1 MTLRLRVD
9 SISRFFCCVFSLSFL
24 VTTLV
29 SQPFRRPDQ
38 VETLLAFKNE
48 FSICNNSTT
57 SSWSEDAVSFDG
69 VVFDDDTGAV
79 TDLHLGAACLSG
91 NLKANSSLYR
101 FQHLRYL
108 DLSSNDFSSSFPAE
122 FGRLTSLEVLDLHH
136 NRFTGEVP
144 SSISNLSRLT
154 SLDLSVN
161 KLTGVLGNNIF
172 SGGILEPIS
181 NLVNL
186 IYLDLSFLNITFPVN
201 FTFLKLQSL
210 ENLDISGNSVSRLN
224 ISSEN
229 AFPTMLIELHLSSCN
244 IHEFPKVLKTL
255 QNLQHLD
262 ISNNSLKGKV
272 PAWLWNLP
280 SLTSVRLSHNSING
294 GAVPGCL
301 SESLQVLNLS
311 NNNLAGELPDIFYG
325 SGSLTTILET
335 YTFIDFSGN
344 RLGGHIP
351 KSIGLLKS
359 LIVLDLSN
367 NNFTGHIPSSLASL
381 TQLESLDLSRN
392 QLSGIIP
399 QELRTTKPNHTYQ
412 FSIFSCVSN
421 LFFPMMKVHLP
432 VFSMTSLFWCVFVSI
447 FLVNTLVSVPFPLPN
462 QIEILLAFKKEFLS
476 PTCSPTVLSS
486 WTKNTRSFDGVVF
499 DNEAGVVTEL
509 HLSEACLKGTIKN
522 NSNLFKFHHLRYL
535 DLSYN
540 HFEDSFPSEFGNH
553 FEEYSFPSEFG
564 GLANLEFLNF
574 RYSGLVGEVP
584 LSIHNLSRLTFLDL
598 SQNDLTGGFPLIYNL
613 SKLSYLNLSY
623 NNFIGTI
630 PSSLL
635 TMPSLLNLDLRQN
648 DLSFLNMIYPINIVF
663 LPLKSLEYLDLS
675 GNTLSRLNTS
685 STDHALPKLV
695 ELKLSYCNIF
705 EFPKFLMTLQS
716 LEYLD
721 LSWNN
726 LLKGKVPAWLW
737 TLPVTRLSL
746 SHNSLNGFEG
756 SREVLV
762 NSSLEMLD
770 LMSNTFG
777 GPFPILPPTINYVVA
792 SNNNFTGELPLSLCN
807 PRKLSVLDLSS
818 NNFSGPIPG
827 CLGDSINGVMN
838 LRKNNLNGNL
848 PHELCRSGSLTT
860 IDVGHNQISGKLPR
874 SLVNCKSLEFVDVE
888 SNQINDTF
896 PFWLKYLPNLK
907 VLVLRSNRFHGPISS
922 PQYPLMF
929 SKLRIIDIS
938 HNMFDGSL
946 PPNYFVNWSTSLV
959 SIFEDYRQGDNRRVK
974 FRFHHSLSSGNK
986 VKNIELV
993 RILNTFAA
1001 VDFSVNRFGGE
1012 IPESVGLLTSLL
1024 LLNLSNNGFTGH
1036 IPSSMGNLSNLES
1049 LDIRRN
1055 QLSGTIPQGLAR
1067 LSFLEYINVSY
1078 NKLTGQIPQGTQ
1090 IVGQPESAFKG
1101 NIDLCGLPLQKSC
1114 FRDNVSATTHT
1125 HHIKPSK
1132 ESSHASKAMLH
1143 TLNSRNPLLLF
1154 SFLIIIFHF
1163 VLSFSIPLSTSL

>member
-1 MTLRLRVD
+1 
-9 SISRFFCCVFSLSFL
+9 
-24 VTTLV
+24 
-29 SQPFRRPDQ
+29 
-38 VETLLAFKNE
+38 
-48 FSICNNSTT
+48 
-57 SSWSEDAVSFDG
+57 
-69 VVFDDDTGAV
+69 
-79 TDLHLGAACLSG
+79 
-91 NLKANSSLYR
+91 
-101 FQHLRYL
+101 
-108 DLSSNDFSSSFPAE
+108 
-122 FGRLTSLEVLDLHH
+122 
-136 NRFTGEVP
+136 
-144 SSISNLSRLT
+144 
-154 SLDLSVN
+154 
-161 KLTGVLGNNIF
+161 
-172 SGGILEPIS
+172 
-181 NLVNL
+181 
-186 IYLDLSFLNITFPVN
+186 
-201 FTFLKLQSL
+201 
-210 ENLDISGNSVSRLN
+210 
-224 ISSEN
+224 
-229 AFPTMLIELHLSSCN
+229 
-244 IHEFPKVLKTL
+244 
-255 QNLQHLD
+255 
-262 ISNNSLKGKV
+262 
-272 PAWLWNLP
+272 
-280 SLTSVRLSHNSING
+280 
-294 GAVPGCL
+294 
-301 SESLQVLNLS
+301 
-311 NNNLAGELPDIFYG
+311 
-325 SGSLTTILET
+325 
-335 YTFIDFSGN
+335 
-344 RLGGHIP
+344 
-351 KSIGLLKS
+351 
-359 LIVLDLSN
+359 
-367 NNFTGHIPSSLASL
+367 
-381 TQLESLDLSRN
+381 
-392 QLSGIIP
+392 
-399 QELRTTKPNHTYQ
+399 
-412 FSIFSCVSN
+412 
-421 LFFPMMKVHLP
+421 MMKVHLP

-499 DNEAGVVTEL
+499 DNETGVVTEL

-613 SKLSYLNLSY
+613 SKLSYLDLSY

-648 DLSFLNMIYPINIVF
+648 GLRDPPENLNSSSSSKLERLYLGGNLFSGRILEPISKLVKLTSLDLSFLNMIYPINIVF

-726 LLKGKVPAWLW
+726 LLRLNTSSYHALTKLIELNLSNCSISEFPNLSKTLNLQHLDISNNRLKGKVPAWLW

-938 HNMFDGSL
+938 LNMFDGSL

-1154 SFLIIIFHF
+1154 SFLIVFSLSLFQFHQVCSYF
-1163 VLSFSIPLSTSL
+1163 

>member
-1 MTLRLRVD
+1 
-9 SISRFFCCVFSLSFL
+9 
-24 VTTLV
+24 
-29 SQPFRRPDQ
+29 
-38 VETLLAFKNE
+38 
-48 FSICNNSTT
+48 
-57 SSWSEDAVSFDG
+57 
-69 VVFDDDTGAV
+69 
-79 TDLHLGAACLSG
+79 
-91 NLKANSSLYR
+91 
-101 FQHLRYL
+101 
-108 DLSSNDFSSSFPAE
+108 
-122 FGRLTSLEVLDLHH
+122 
-136 NRFTGEVP
+136 
-144 SSISNLSRLT
+144 
-154 SLDLSVN
+154 
-161 KLTGVLGNNIF
+161 
-172 SGGILEPIS
+172 
-181 NLVNL
+181 
-186 IYLDLSFLNITFPVN
+186 
-201 FTFLKLQSL
+201 
-210 ENLDISGNSVSRLN
+210 
-224 ISSEN
+224 
-229 AFPTMLIELHLSSCN
+229 
-244 IHEFPKVLKTL
+244 
-255 QNLQHLD
+255 
-262 ISNNSLKGKV
+262 
-272 PAWLWNLP
+272 
-280 SLTSVRLSHNSING
+280 
-294 GAVPGCL
+294 
-301 SESLQVLNLS
+301 
-311 NNNLAGELPDIFYG
+311 
-325 SGSLTTILET
+325 
-335 YTFIDFSGN
+335 
-344 RLGGHIP
+344 
-351 KSIGLLKS
+351 
-359 LIVLDLSN
+359 
-367 NNFTGHIPSSLASL
+367 
-381 TQLESLDLSRN
+381 
-392 QLSGIIP
+392 
-399 QELRTTKPNHTYQ
+399 
-412 FSIFSCVSN
+412 
-421 LFFPMMKVHLP
+421 MMKVHLP

-499 DNEAGVVTEL
+499 DNETGVVTEL

-613 SKLSYLNLSY
+613 SKLSYLDLSY

-648 DLSFLNMIYPINIVF
+648 GLRDPPENLNSSSSSKLERLYLGGNLFSGRILEPISKLVKLTSLDLSFLNMIYPINIVF

-726 LLKGKVPAWLW
+726 LLRLNTSSYHALTKLIELNLSNCSISEFPNLSKTLNLQHLDISNNRLKGKVPAWLW

-874 SLVNCKSLEFVDVE
+874 SLVNCKSLEVLNVE
-888 SNQINDTF
+888 NNQINETF

-907 VLVLRSNRFHGPISS
+907 VLVLRSNRFYGPIYS
-922 PQYPLMF
+922 PQYPLTF

-938 HNMFDGSL
+938 RNMFDGSL
-946 PPNYFVNWSTSLV
+946 PPNYFVNWSAAISSSSRL
-959 SIFEDYRQGDNRRVK
+959 EYGRPRVK
-974 FRFHHSLSSGNK
+974 L
-986 VKNIELV
+986 
-993 RILNTFAA
+993 LNTYGSI
-1001 VDFSVNRFGGE
+1001 DFSGNRFGGE
-1012 IPESVGLLTSLL
+1012 IPESIGLLKSLL
-1024 LLNLSNNGFTGH
+1024 ALNLSNNGFTGH
-1036 IPSSMGNLSNLES
+1036 IPSSLANLTELES
-1049 LDIRRN
+1049 LDISRN
-1055 QLSGTIPQGLAR
+1055 QLSGTIPQELGK
-1067 LSFLEYINVSY
+1067 LSFLSYINMSF
-1078 NKLTGQIPQGTQ
+1078 NKLTGEIPQGTQ
-1090 IVGQPESAFKG
+1090 FQTQNESAFEG
-1101 NIDLCGLPLQKSC
+1101 NIDLCGFPLQKSC
-1114 FRDNVSATTHT
+1114 SMANV
-1125 HHIKPSK
+1125 
-1132 ESSHASKAMLH
+1132 SSHASKPMH
-1143 TLNSRNPLLLF
+1143 NLNSRKPLLLF
-1154 SFLIIIFHF
+1154 SFLIVFHF
-1163 VLSFSIPLSTSL
+1163 VLSFSFPLSTSL